1 MCHLSIKQPGE
12 TDWSSEWRDFDTYM
26 EGAQ

>member
-1 MCHLSIKQPGE
+1 MCHISIKQPGE
-12 TDWSSEWRDFDTYM
+12 TDWSLEWRDFDTYT